1 MNVLPWNNGH
11 PVADEPINQLNA
23 DIADIAKEEGVPL
36 LDFHGA
42 LEDPDEAG
50 TMAPELTDD
59 GDHPSIEGYRALGE
73 LVANELG

>member
-1 MNVLPWNNGH
+1 M
-11 PVADEPINQLNA
+11 
-23 DIADIAKEEGVPL
+23 PL
-36 LDFHGA
+36 LDFYGA
-42 LEDPDEAG
+42 LEDPDAAG